1 MERCV
6 ICDDVITED
15 VVKNPQAGSYEKV
28 NHVALRWDNC
38 GEYRG
43 VFKRFS
49 DTKATGISVT
59 WHRQPCYKQFINE
72 RNLQVK
78 RNRSCQ
84 ENNYR
89 KATVMFIQRA
99 VRSHD

>member
-1 MERCV
+1 MERCI

-28 NHVALRWDNC
+28 NQLALRCDKC
-38 GEYRG
+38 IEYRG
-43 VFKRFS
+43 VLKRLS
-49 DTKATGISVT
+49 DAKAIGISVI
-59 WHRQPCYKQFINE
+59 WHRQPCYKQFNNE
-72 RNLQVK
+72 RTLQVK

-89 KATVMFIQRA
+89 KATVMFIQHA